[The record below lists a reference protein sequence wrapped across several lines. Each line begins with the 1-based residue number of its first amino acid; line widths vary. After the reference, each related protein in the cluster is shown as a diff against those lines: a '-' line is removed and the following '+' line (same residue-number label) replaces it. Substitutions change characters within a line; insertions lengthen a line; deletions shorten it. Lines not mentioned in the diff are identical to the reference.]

1 MDLFDIAA
9 KITLDTSGYEK
20 DLAGA
25 ENKGSGFA
33 NKLKKGLGTAAK
45 AVAAG
50 VGSAVTAVSA
60 FIGNSVKE
68 YANYEQLV
76 GGVETLF
83 KKSAPI
89 VEEYAA
95 NAYKT
100 AGLSANEYMETVT
113 SFSASLLQSLGGDTE
128 KAAQYADVAI
138 TDMSDNANKM
148 GTSMESIQAAYQG
161 FAKQNYTMLD
171 NLKLGYGGT
180 KTEMERLILDAESLN
195 SSFSAARDENGDLA
209 MSYSDIVDAIHIVQ
223 TEMGITGTTA
233 EEASTTIQG
242 SVSSMKAAWSNL
254 MVGIADENADFEGL
268 VNNMVSTVST
278 VFENIIPRVEQ
289 SLMGVTQ
296 LVSGLGPIIANEL
309 PGIVNNVLPELSNVA
324 VDLILT
330 LANSIVENLPML
342 VETAFS
348 IISQLVTSIGEALP
362 ELIPAAVSMIIQ
374 IVEGLLDN
382 IDMLVDAAISLIMG
396 LVDGIMTALPLLIAK
411 APEIIGKLVSAL
423 IRNLPKIISMAPQI
437 IMSLIQGIISALPD
451 LLLMGPQIIAEIVSG
466 IVSSFQDLF
475 GNGED
480 MVEQV
485 KSGFSSAVGDAVSW
499 GSDMIQNFINGITA
513 KAKDLIGKVKE
524 VAGKIKS
531 FLGFSEPDEGPL
543 ADFHTYAPD
552 MMNLF
557 MKGINDNKRRLADT
571 VASAFDFENLM
582 TAPSMNM
589 NGVPALAGAG
599 AGVGGIGGGIN
610 LYIDGNKLVGA
621 TSQKMDRNLGDMQK
635 IRARFGGR

>member
-1 MDLFDIAA
+1 MDLFDLAA
-9 KITLDTSGYEK
+9 KITLNMDQFEEGMK
-20 DLAGA
+20 NA
-25 ENKGSGFA
+25 ESEGSGFA
-33 NKLKKGLGTAAK
+33 SKLKKGLGTAAK
-45 AVAAG
+45 VGGTAIAAIGAGAVALGKSFYNGVSNLAAYGDQIDKNSQKMGISAQAYQEWDFILQHSGSSIDAMGRGMMTLSKQAESGSDAFERLGISTQDLAELNKEDLFAKTIEGLQALGEGTERDALAAELFGGSAKELGPLLNTTADDVAAMRQQVNDLNGVMGDDGVKNAAAFQDAMQNLQTAFDGIKRGFLDDFLPSFTTVIDGLTSIFSGDTDGGVAQIKEGISGIVDSLSASVPEIVG
-50 VGSAVTAVSA
+50 VG
-60 FIGNSVKE
+60 FEIIN
-68 YANYEQLV
+68 
-76 GGVETLF
+76 
-83 KKSAPI
+83 
-89 VEEYAA
+89 
-95 NAYKT
+95 
-100 AGLSANEYMETVT
+100 GL
-113 SFSASLLQSLGGDTE
+113 
-128 KAAQYADVAI
+128 I
-138 TDMSDNANKM
+138 MSIN
-148 GTSMESIQAAYQG
+148 
-161 FAKQNYTMLD
+161 
-171 NLKLGYGGT
+171 
-180 KTEMERLILDAESLN
+180 
-195 SSFSAARDENGDLA
+195 
-209 MSYSDIVDAIHIVQ
+209 
-223 TEMGITGTTA
+223 
-233 EEASTTIQG
+233 
-242 SVSSMKAAWSNL
+242 
-254 MVGIADENADFEGL
+254 
-268 VNNMVSTVST
+268 
-278 VFENIIPRVEQ
+278 
-289 SLMGVTQ
+289 
-296 LVSGLGPIIANEL
+296 
-309 PGIVNNVLPELSNVA
+309 
-324 VDLILT
+324 
-330 LANSIVENLPML
+330 ENLPML
-342 VETAFS
+342 ISEGANILLNGVLPGIIENLPTLIETGFS
-348 IISQLVTSIGEALP
+348 IISELVTAIGEALP

-382 IDMLVDAAISLIMG
+382 IDMLIDAAISLIMG

-485 KSGFSSAVGDAVSW
+485 KAGFSSAVGEAVSW

-513 KAKDLIGKVKE
+513 KAQALIGKVKE
-524 VAGKIKS
+524 IAGNIKS
-531 FLGFSEPDEGPL
+531 FLGFSEPEDGPL
-543 ADFHTYAPD
+543 SDFHTYAPD

-557 MKGINDNKRRLADT
+557 MKGIDDNKRRLADT